1 MTHSNGRSKAERSG
15 GDEKESVCSKLS
27 GGHKV
32 GIGVEGSWGSL
43 GYVSWHCL
51 RLAVACVWARRSEAE
66 AHDHKGPT
74 GGTQHWRHRST
85 CSEGDCRVPRRRNL
99 LGQVR
104 REEVPS
110 ALSTRAKKC
119 GGACL
124 AKGQKAAICAS
135 PLSSWATSR
144 GRCPGVQEKFF
155 PARRAHNMVLSWHHP
170 GHL

>member
-1 MTHSNGRSKAERSG
+1 MDDPRQSGLVETRRRVCVRSYPVVTKWELGLRGAGAAWVMYPGTACAWLLRVCGRGGVRQRPMTTK
-15 GDEKESVCSKLS
+15 D
-27 GGHKV
+27 
-32 GIGVEGSWGSL
+32 
-43 GYVSWHCL
+43 
-51 RLAVACVWARRSEAE
+51 
-66 AHDHKGPT
+66 PP